1 MCKDPLHLIY
11 TKMNP
16 TNSALESP
24 SSPQNKQLGLFF
36 FFFFVRLNLN
46 KCFVLNVRS
55 SFCQLNKCLPENNNQ
70 LRRCIQNS
78 VT

>member
-36 FFFFVRLNLN
+36 FFFCPSEPEQVF
-46 KCFVLNVRS
+46 CFERPKQFLS
-55 SFCQLNKCLPENNNQ
+55 AE
-70 LRRCIQNS
+70 
-78 VT
+78 